1 MFSGKVALKNLLP
14 QFMAGMMSTH
24 SDTTFT
30 ELVFIVKLIYLISG
44 R

>member
-14 QFMAGMMSTH
+14 QFTAAMMSTK

-30 ELVFIVKLIYLISG
+30 ELLFMVKLIYLSP
-44 R
+44 